1 MSMEKSEPILY
12 YYRSAFDRVM
22 DGIKNSKVENGTA
35 EIWLLYNMGY
45 IVKTPSGCFA
55 IDISHRWAKEL
66 APYIDFLCVTH
77 KHSDHYNTDLI
88 QAMFDLG
95 KPVLSNYLKDT
106 TYPYTAKGD
115 KDYEIGK
122 FKIRTCITDHNNSG
136 LSNFVTVFQIDCGDD
151 TGNFV
156 FMHVGDSNFKPEQYT
171 NIAPYVNVLI
181 PRYAPNALTENNIIG
196 TGAGQV
202 QPDYVLLSHIL
213 EMAHAGVDASRWSL
227 DMALERASK
236 INCDQ
241 TYVPMW
247 GEKMVWKN
255 GKLN

>member
-1 MSMEKSEPILY
+1 MKRIYNFILLLCLVQLAVAQN
-12 YYRSAFDRVM
+12 R
-22 DGIKNSKVENGTA
+22 IA
-35 EIWLLYNMGY
+35 EIRENLLG
-45 IVKTPSGCFA
+45 
-55 IDISHRWAKEL
+55 
-66 APYIDFLCVTH
+66 
-77 KHSDHYNTDLI
+77 
-88 QAMFDLG
+88 
-95 KPVLSNYLKDT
+95 
-106 TYPYTAKGD
+106 
-115 KDYEIGK
+115 
-122 FKIRTCITDHNNSG
+122 
-136 LSNFVTVFQIDCGDD
+136 
-151 TGNFV
+151 
-156 FMHVGDSNFKPEQYT
+156 
-171 NIAPYVNVLI
+171 NVLI
-181 PRYAPNALTENNIIG
+181 PRYAPNALTENNILG

>member
-1 MSMEKSEPILY
+1 
-12 YYRSAFDRVM
+12 
-22 DGIKNSKVENGTA
+22 
-35 EIWLLYNMGY
+35 
-45 IVKTPSGCFA
+45 
-55 IDISHRWAKEL
+55 
-66 APYIDFLCVTH
+66 
-77 KHSDHYNTDLI
+77 
-88 QAMFDLG
+88 MFDLD

-136 LSNFVTVFQIDCGDD
+136 LSNFVTIFQIDCGDD

-171 NIAPYVNVLI
+171 NIAPHVNVLI
-181 PRYAPNALTENNIIG
+181 PRYAPNALTENNILG